1 MPWGVSQVYSYPCPV
16 LPLFSFLS
24 ILHLLS
30 QDIYRTPKVVLVVDP
45 RDFAVLQN
53 LGMGQS
59 SHFEVGELFLES
71 LAAFIAYGH
80 R

>member
-1 MPWGVSQVYSYPCPV
+1 
-16 LPLFSFLS
+16 
-24 ILHLLS
+24 LLS

-71 LAAFIAYGH
+71 LAAYIAYGH